1 MKNTENV
8 YPANLLLN
16 ALSSAE
22 NIVPL
27 LIKLFNPQSIIDVGC
42 GLGTWLSVFQQK
54 QVNDILG
61 VDNPAN
67 HDLRML
73 VIPQENFL
81 AHDLTQPLKLDQR
94 FDLTLCLE
102 VAEHLPMMY
111 APQLIKSLT
120 QLSNIIVFSAAI
132 PYQGGIHH
140 VNEQWPTYWIQ
151 LFEAEGFVVLDC
163 IRNHIWNNEE
173 IEYWYRQN
181 LFVFIKE
188 EVLMAQNSLRL
199 LKEKYQ
205 SIPSSLVHPYLW
217 DRAIHHKDEQIAN
230 LNKHIDYLK
239 QENSGIRNAFK
250 NLVLGIKRKLFF
262 WQTKQGD
269 H

>member
-1 MKNTENV
+1 MKNTNNV
-8 YPANLLLN
+8 YPTSLLLN

-27 LIKLFNPQSIIDVGC
+27 LIKLFHPQSIIDVGC

-54 QVNDILG
+54 QVNNILG

-67 HDLRML
+67 HAHHAL
-73 VIPQENFL
+73 VIPHENFL
-81 AHDLTQPLKLDQR
+81 AHDLTQPLKLDQK
-94 FDLTLCLE
+94 FDLALCLE
-102 VAEHLPMMY
+102 VAEHLSAAY
-111 APQLIKSLT
+111 AEQLIKSLT
-120 QLSNIIVFSAAI
+120 QLSSIIVFSAAI
-132 PYQGGIHH
+132 PNQGGIHH
-140 VNEQWPTYWIQ
+140 VNEQWPAYWVQ

-163 IRNHIWNNEE
+163 IRGHIWDNEE

-188 EVLMAQNSLRL
+188 EVLMAQDSLRL

-205 SIPSSLVHPYLW
+205 SIPYNLVHPYLW
-217 DRAIHHKDEQIAN
+217 GRVIHHKNEQIAT
-230 LNKHIDYLK
+230 LHKHIAYLK
-239 QENSGIRNAFK
+239 QENSGIKNAFK
-250 NLVLGIKRKLFF
+250 NLILGIKRRLFF
-262 WQTKQGD
+262 WQTKQTD